1 MPELT
6 GPDGIRAAIVGA
18 IEAVAP
24 GVELRN
30 IRPDLPLREQVDLD
44 SMDWLNVLDAL
55 EQRLSMPLS
64 ESELGRLDTL
74 DELVAHV
81 AARRID
87 DASTSSTTAPSEPHA
102 LPRAAR
108 HLVGKAEVTVRPLG
122 PHDVEREAAFLRDL
136 SDDARYQRFMAVA
149 SEISIAKLRSL
160 TEVDQAR
167 DLALAATV
175 PRGDDEEIV
184 GVARY
189 GVDATG
195 AGCEFAIVIADA
207 WRRSGLAG
215 ILMHRLVDTARRRG
229 LVTMEGFVLR
239 TNRAMLDVARRL
251 GFESRR
257 DGQDGDTVRIVLSLK
272 ERR

>member
-1 MPELT
+1 MAEKLL
-6 GPDGIRAAIVGA
+6 GPDDIRAAVVGA

-30 IRPDLPLREQVDLD
+30 IRPDRPLREQIDLD

-87 DASTSSTTAPSEPHA
+87 DASASSARSEPHA

-108 HLVGKAEVTVRPLG
+108 HLVGNAQVTVRPIG

-207 WRRSGLAG
+207 WRHSGLAG

-251 GFESRR
+251 GFESMR